1 MLQSEHYGQTYAN
14 LGNIHILISA
24 IIKTTANKEYSMKF
38 FYKATT
44 GLNADI
50 ERHREKELELMQKI
64 AELELK
70 DDPMSVR
77 SLAAYRKFLHQ
88 LQTSKAD
95 VVSKIGKK

>member
-1 MLQSEHYGQTYAN
+1 
-14 LGNIHILISA
+14 
-24 IIKTTANKEYSMKF
+24 MKF
-38 FYKATT
+38 FWKPAT

-50 ERHREKELELMQKI
+50 ERHRVQEQELLKKI

-77 SLAAYRKFLHQ
+77 SLAAYRNFLLQ

>member
-1 MLQSEHYGQTYAN
+1 
-14 LGNIHILISA
+14 
-24 IIKTTANKEYSMKF
+24 MKF
-38 FYKATT
+38 FWKPAT

-50 ERHREKELELMQKI
+50 ERHRDQEQELMKKI

-77 SLAAYRKFLHQ
+77 SIAVYRNFLLQ

>member
-1 MLQSEHYGQTYAN
+1 
-14 LGNIHILISA
+14 
-24 IIKTTANKEYSMKF
+24 MKF
-38 FYKATT
+38 FWKPAT

-50 ERHREKELELMQKI
+50 ERHRAQEQELLKKI

-70 DDPMSVR
+70 DDPMSKR
-77 SLAAYRKFLHQ
+77 SLAAYRKFLYQ